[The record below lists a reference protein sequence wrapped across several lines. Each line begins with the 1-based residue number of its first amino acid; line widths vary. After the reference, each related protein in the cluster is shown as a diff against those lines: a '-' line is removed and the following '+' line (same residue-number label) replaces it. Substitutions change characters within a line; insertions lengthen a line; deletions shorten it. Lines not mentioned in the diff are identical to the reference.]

1 MHQVELAMTRLLLI
15 FTLTFLT
22 GCAGVVQSNVAVF
35 HELPAM
41 LAKVKYAAIPFKDQ
55 QGSLEHKSYERLI
68 KEELAKR
75 GFVEALTEDADV
87 VMFFSYG
94 IDSGKEVV
102 SSYPII
108 GQTGTSSRY
117 TSGTVTSYG
126 NYATYSGT
134 TYRNPTYG
142 VVGSSV
148 KSDTEYTRFLK
159 VELFQNPVLANG
171 NLKTIYE
178 AKVIS
183 SGSSNQVAEVMPTMI
198 KALFEDFPGK
208 SGSTRKT
215 ELPLVK

>member
-1 MHQVELAMTRLLLI
+1 MIRLLLL
-15 FTLTFLT
+15 FSLALLT
-22 GCAGVVQSNVAVF
+22 GCAGMVQSNVAVF
-35 HELPAM
+35 HELPTM
-41 LAKVKYAAIPFKDQ
+41 PTKVKYAAIPFKDQ

-75 GFVEALTEDADV
+75 GFVEVPTEEADV

-102 SSYPII
+102 SSYPIF
-108 GQTGTSSRY
+108 GQTGTSSSY

-134 TYRNPTYG
+134 TYKTPTYG
-142 VVGSSV
+142 VVGSGV
-148 KSDTEYTRFLK
+148 TSDTEYTRFLK
-159 VELFQNPVLANG
+159 VELLESPALAKG
-171 NLKTIYE
+171 DIKKIYE

-183 SGSSNQVAEVMPTMI
+183 SGSNNQVAVVMPTMI

-215 ELPLVK
+215 ALPLVK